1 MRRNLVFKPRSR
13 PLEPQGSQG
22 AFSISFSYPDPVKAK
37 AGVDEL
43 LMRFMIRNFTDE
55 RARQAT
61 MSAESRFAVDHG
73 LGERLEVLDF
83 GRLPEKPASPNRLAI
98 AAAGLALGLLLGAL
112 APRLRR
118 RTRAPQVA

>member
-1 MRRNLVFKPRSR
+1 VRATRN
-13 PLEPQGSQG
+13 
-22 AFSISFSYPDPVKAK
+22 
-37 AGVDEL
+37 
-43 LMRFMIRNFTDE
+43 
-55 RARQAT
+55 
-61 MSAESRFAVDHG
+61 AEARFAVDRE

-118 RTRAPQVA
+118 NTTPQPA

>member
-1 MRRNLVFKPRSR
+1 VR
-13 PLEPQGSQG
+13 
-22 AFSISFSYPDPVKAK
+22 
-37 AGVDEL
+37 
-43 LMRFMIRNFTDE
+43 
-55 RARQAT
+55 
-61 MSAESRFAVDHG
+61 
-73 LGERLEVLDF
+73 DF